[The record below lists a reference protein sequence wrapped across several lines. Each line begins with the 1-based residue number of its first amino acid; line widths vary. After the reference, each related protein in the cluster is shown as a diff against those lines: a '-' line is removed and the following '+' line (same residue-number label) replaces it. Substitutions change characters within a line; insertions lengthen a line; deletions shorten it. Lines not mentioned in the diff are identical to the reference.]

1 MLISARINFWRK
13 KIRNSK
19 WKTWKTEVDRK
30 VKKRLREDR
39 KIEDKTHFRRQK
51 NPKGQE
57 AEESIETSQNTKGE
71 DTNLVENQKIE
82 TQKGRKQKK
91 VLRQVENQR
100 RRYKFSR
107 KLEDRNKVE
116 NYCQGEVSA
125 RKGEKQARTT
135 IEHSIQDRRQKLR
148 RQKSLKPK
156 NWTKYKNQKIR
167 RKFFLQ

>member
-82 TQKGRKQKK
+82 TQKGQEAEESTKT
-91 VLRQVENQR
+91 
-100 RRYKFSR
+100 SR
-107 KLEDRNKVE
+107 KPK
-116 NYCQGEVSA
+116 A
-125 RKGEKQARTT
+125 K
-135 IEHSIQDRRQKLR
+135 IQVQQKTGRQK
-148 RQKSLKPK
+148 QG
-156 NWTKYKNQKIR
+156 
-167 RKFFLQ
+167 